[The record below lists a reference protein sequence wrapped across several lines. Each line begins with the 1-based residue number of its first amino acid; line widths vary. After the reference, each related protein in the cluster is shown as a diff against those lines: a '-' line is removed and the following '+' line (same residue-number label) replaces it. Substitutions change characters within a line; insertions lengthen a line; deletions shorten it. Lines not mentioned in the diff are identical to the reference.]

1 MSCRRKFRKEYVLEV
16 KGIVAF
22 KGMEVIC
29 VVKSLRKIRIE
40 KVIGNI
46 GESFI
51 RVGVGSLG

>member
-16 KGIVAF
+16 KGIVVF

-29 VVKSLRKIRIE
+29 VVKSLCKIRIE